1 MRLNNIGIHLDP
13 NLCSKLDTES
23 KSIMF
28 ELNLPKWLLLAG
40 QHGEFE
46 LIFTVPPQLVES
58 LNKLASKHLF
68 NVFRIGKV
76 RKQKGLFLNSQSK
89 LVEIPTTK
97 IRNLT
102 GSSNF
107 DLNQYLKAL
116 LEIDASLK

>member
-1 MRLNNIGIHLDP
+1 
-13 NLCSKLDTES
+13 
-23 KSIMF
+23 MF

-58 LNKLASKHLF
+58 LNESASKHLF
-68 NVFRIGKV
+68 NIFRIGEV
-76 RKQKGLFLNSQSK
+76 REQKGLFLNSHSR

-102 GSSNF
+102 DSSNF